1 MGGRD
6 RAGVD
11 AALGQR
17 ADMVDDAVTVEFAL
31 LVASGGYG
39 RAAKE
44 LKFAVTRRLELGL
57 RLLCDA
63 LDIAQGE
70 ETVQMISSS
79 TTRSLLIPGW
89 SVKN

>member
-1 MGGRD
+1 MAVGGRD
-6 RAGVD
+6 SDGVD

-31 LVASGGYG
+31 LVASGGNG

-44 LKFAVTRRLELGL
+44 LKFAVTRGLELGL
-57 RLLCDA
+57 RLLRDA

-70 ETVQMISSS
+70 
-79 TTRSLLIPGW
+79 
-89 SVKN
+89 